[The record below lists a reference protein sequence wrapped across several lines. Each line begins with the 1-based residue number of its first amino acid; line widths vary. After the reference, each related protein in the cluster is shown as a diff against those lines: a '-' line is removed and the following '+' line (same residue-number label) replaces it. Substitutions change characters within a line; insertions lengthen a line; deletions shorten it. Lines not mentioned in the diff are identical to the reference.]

1 MSRSEEHAIKSAHLI
16 LPLTS
21 PIIAVL
27 LILGLIN
34 IGETQVPAGPPFQS
48 VNTSS
53 AGLYNVAVIIVIMIV
68 ATYIIYKLIK
78 RRLIRTFETLKK
90 HIAGHRHNKLRF
102 ILHNDLRVWV

>member
-90 HIAGHRHNKLRF
+90 TYC
-102 ILHNDLRVWV
+102 WPSS